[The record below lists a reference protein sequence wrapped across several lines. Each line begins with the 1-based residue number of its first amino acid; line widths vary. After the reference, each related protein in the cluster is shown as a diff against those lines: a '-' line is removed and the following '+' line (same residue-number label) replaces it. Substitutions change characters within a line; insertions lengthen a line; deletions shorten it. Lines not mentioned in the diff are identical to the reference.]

1 MGLSQNWM
9 PTLGLGPP
17 VLGHT
22 NTTWQFL
29 LISEWVYCHF
39 AKHQKHLW
47 YLIPVLTK
55 HELKG
60 QICFRTPKRH
70 SSNSSNMC
78 QLTMFP
84 AVHTA
89 RHWKNWNAQSAA
101 ESAMV
106 LPCHFQHRLHRTTGR
121 WDHSLGLSW
130 ETVGQL
136 GWSYI
141 WHLMILCS
149 QLGPAWVFPVL
160 PRALWYFL
168 CHRQICLWQSLT
180 KTSTHTISSTSITS
194 NQQHMSKNLT
204 FCIVSTYL
212 SKSVGTVLV
221 TFLESLLRRCVLKP
235 SGALVSSVISG
246 AASQIVEK
254 GKKEHTDMCTVCI

>member
-1 MGLSQNWM
+1 MVFTRVSTEKDTARIHNLHDSLHHKAHQLFEWTRCRSKSHAYDLWSLLGIQALCRLSNRNVEQYSVGLSQNWI
-9 PTLGLGPP
+9 PTLGLGSP

-60 QICFRTPKRH
+60 QICFRTPNRH

-84 AVHTA
+84 AIHTA

-106 LPCHFQHRLHRTTGR
+106 LPCHFQHRLHQTTGQ
-121 WDHSLGLSW
+121 WDHCLGLSW

-149 QLGPAWVFPVL
+149 QLGPACVFPVL
-160 PRALWYFL
+160 PRVSPNMFV
-168 CHRQICLWQSLT
+168 
-180 KTSTHTISSTSITS
+180 TIA
-194 NQQHMSKNLT
+194 
-204 FCIVSTYL
+204 Y
-212 SKSVGTVLV
+212 
-221 TFLESLLRRCVLKP
+221 
-235 SGALVSSVISG
+235 
-246 AASQIVEK
+246 
-254 GKKEHTDMCTVCI
+254 